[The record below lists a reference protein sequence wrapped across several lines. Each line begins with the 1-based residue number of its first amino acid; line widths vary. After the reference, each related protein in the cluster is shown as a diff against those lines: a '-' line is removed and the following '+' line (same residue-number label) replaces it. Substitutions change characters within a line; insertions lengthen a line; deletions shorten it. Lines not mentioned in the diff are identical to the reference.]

1 VVERVVGGLK
11 LKMKFKKLLF
21 IFLIFLLFIT
31 LSCEKSS
38 QTSKDNLLKVKIE
51 KAIDGDTVIL
61 EDGEKLRYAGIDTTE
76 LYTQEG
82 LPQPFAKE
90 AYNLNKA
97 LTEGKTLYLELSLR
111 KRDKYG
117 RLLGELYF
125 ENGTSVSEILVRE
138 GLAFVCYYE
147 GSAKYYEK
155 YLPLQREAIKKRKGI
170 FSLLEHEP
178 KNVIYIGN
186 KNSKRFHHPNCPE
199 AKKIKRKVYFKSLES
214 ALLEGY
220 CPLKGVF

>member
-1 VVERVVGGLK
+1 MK
-11 LKMKFKKLLF
+11 LKKLFSIL
-21 IFLIFLLFIT
+21 LIFFIFIT
-31 LSCEKSS
+31 LSCQKSA
-38 QTSKDNLLKVKIE
+38 QTLKKDHLLKVRVV

-61 EDGEKLRYAGIDTTE
+61 ENGERLRYAGIDTTE
-76 LYTQEG
+76 IHTQEG
-82 LPQPFAKE
+82 IPQPFALS
-90 AYNLNKA
+90 AYNLNKT
-97 LTEGKTLYLELSLR
+97 LTEGKTFYLELALR

-170 FSLLEHEP
+170 FSLLNREP
-178 KNVIYIGN
+178 KNIIYIGN
-186 KNSKRFHHPNCPE
+186 KNSKRFHHPDCPE
-199 AKKIKRKVYFKSLES
+199 AKKIKRKVYFKSIES

-220 CPLKGVF
+220 CPSRECFNLIFSF

>member
-1 VVERVVGGLK
+1 MK
-11 LKMKFKKLLF
+11 LKKLFSILL
-21 IFLIFLLFIT
+21 IFLIFIT
-31 LSCEKSS
+31 LSCQKSA
-38 QTSKDNLLKVKIE
+38 QPLKKDHLLKIRVE

-61 EDGEKLRYAGIDTTE
+61 ENGERLRYAGIDTTE
-76 LYTQEG
+76 IHTQEG
-82 LPQPFAKE
+82 IPQPFALS

-97 LTEGKTLYLELSLR
+97 LTEGKTFYLELALR

-170 FSLLEHEP
+170 FSLLNREP
-178 KNVIYIGN
+178 KNIIYIGN
-186 KNSKRFHHPNCPE
+186 KNSKRFHHPDCPE

-220 CPLKGVF
+220 CPSRECFNLIFSF

>member
-1 VVERVVGGLK
+1 
-11 LKMKFKKLLF
+11 MKFKKLFSIL
-21 IFLIFLLFIT
+21 LIFFIFIT
-31 LSCEKSS
+31 LSCEKSA
-38 QTSKDNLLKVKIE
+38 QPLKEHLLKVKVE

-61 EDGEKLRYAGIDTTE
+61 EGGERLRYAGIDTTE
-76 LYTQEG
+76 LYPQEG
-82 LPQPFAKE
+82 FSQPFAKE

-97 LTEGKTLYLELSLR
+97 LTEGKILYLELSLR

-155 YLPLQREAIKKRKGI
+155 YFPLQKEAIKKRKGI
-170 FSLLEHEP
+170 FSLLNHEP
-178 KNVIYIGN
+178 KNIIYIGN
-186 KNSKRFHHPNCPE
+186 KNSKRFHHPDCPG

-214 ALLEGY
+214 ALLKGY
-220 CPLKGVF
+220 CPSRECFNLIFSF